1 MHQVGNTGR
10 LSIEVALFGIHLYN
24 LEAKPQL
31 S

>member
-1 MHQVGNTGR
+1 MHQVANTGR
-10 LSIEVALFGIHLYN
+10 LSIEVALFEIHSCN